1 MSDSGSQGM
10 SLRGRGRVP
19 RTATLIA
26 FEAAARYGNIS
37 HAARSLGI
45 SQSSFSRQIAS
56 LENQLQ
62 VRLFD
67 RSPAGVKLTEAGRRL
82 YDATV
87 AALGLLEAAVEEV
100 ERRLSGDSVIIACSH
115 DFSHLVIMPRYDKLR
130 TTLGEAARVRLQT
143 YHRQIE
149 ELAPVGTA
157 DIELSWRLP
166 EARSADQV
174 LVLEEWVRP
183 ICAPAYAAA
192 HPEMVSGSTW
202 DWGRLT
208 LLDLEWPNPGW
219 STWSSQGWSSWQDW
233 FGLTG
238 QPESAPRYETYDS
251 YTQLLQA
258 AVVGRGVALGW
269 RYWIESHLEAGTLLS
284 LGDGYL
290 KLPGRFFA
298 SLTPQGRKNPL
309 ARRCLEF
316 FEQLR

>member
-1 MSDSGSQGM
+1 MSDSGSQDM

-100 ERRLSGDSVIIACSH
+100 ERRSSGNSVVIVCSH
-115 DFSHLVIMPRYDKLR
+115 DTSHLVIMPRYDQLR
-130 TTLGEAARVRLQT
+130 TALGEEARVRLLT
-143 YHRQIE
+143 YQRQIE

-166 EARSADQV
+166 EAESKDRV
-174 LVLEEWVRP
+174 LVAEEWVRP
-183 ICAPAYAAA
+183 ICALAYAAA
-192 HPEMVSGSTW
+192 QPETVAGSAR

-208 LLDLEWPNPGW
+208 LLDVKRPN
-219 STWSSQGWSSWQDW
+219 QGWVTWQDW
-233 FGLTG
+233 FGRAG
-238 QPESAPRYETYDS
+238 FPEFSPHYEDYDTYS
-251 YTQLLQA
+251 QLLQA
-258 AVVGRGVALGW
+258 TAAGRGVALGW
-269 RYWIESHLEAGTLLS
+269 RHWIESYLETGTLVQ

-290 KLPGRFFA
+290 RFPGRFFA
-298 SLTPQGRKNPL
+298 SLTPQGRRNPL
-309 ARRCLEF
+309 ARKCLEF